1 MRRSCLL
8 SNDRA
13 HSKSC
18 CRLSGALVS
27 SQAKPLPMHAKES
40 SPPGTFV
47 LAMGY
52 LADEGMES
60 GPFEAALA
68 RSLEILN
75 LTRA

>member
-1 MRRSCLL
+1 MRKSCLL

-13 HSKSC
+13 HSKPC

-27 SQAKPLPMHAKES
+27 SQAKPRPMHAKQS
-40 SPPGTFV
+40 SPLGVFV

-52 LADEGMES
+52 LANQGMES